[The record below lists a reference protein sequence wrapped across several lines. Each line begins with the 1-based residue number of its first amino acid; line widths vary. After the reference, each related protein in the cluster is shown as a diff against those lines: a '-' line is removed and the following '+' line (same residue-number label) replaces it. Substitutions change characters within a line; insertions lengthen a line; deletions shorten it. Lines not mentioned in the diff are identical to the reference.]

1 MVAQPRSEQPEQPM
15 QPIILIVDDDPGIRE
30 SLSILFE
37 DAHYPVCEARD
48 GAEALEILQR
58 ETWPCVMLL
67 DRMMARLDGVRT
79 LHRFVDLPAEIR
91 RRTSILFMTAR
102 SDPLGSTEEQFIQRV
117 IFATVPKP
125 FDLDTLLALVA
136 QAGRQLMRG
145 ASDA

>member
-1 MVAQPRSEQPEQPM
+1 MGACLQPEQPL
-15 QPIILIVDDDPGIRE
+15 QPVIFIVDDDPGIRE
-30 SLSILFE
+30 SLAILFE
-37 DAHYPVCEARD
+37 DAHYQVYEAHD

-79 LHRFVDLPAEIR
+79 LHRLVDMPTAIQ

-102 SDPLGSTEEQFIQRV
+102 SDPLDPTEEQFIQRN
-117 IFATVPKP
+117 IFATVHKP

-136 QAGRQLMRG
+136 QAGRQLMG
-145 ASDA
+145 DAADA